1 MLIFHFKIHAKSVED
16 NEIELNAGA
25 VCAAT
30 IKKREEKKLK
40 RIFHEIFMCAQVAK
54 KSSSSSS
61 FFCDNARF
69 WLESQ
74 WN

>member
-30 IKKREEKKLK
+30 IKKREEKSSREFSMKFLCVHK
-40 RIFHEIFMCAQVAK
+40 EQK
-54 KSSSSSS
+54 KARHHHL
-61 FFCDNARF
+61 FFVTTRV
-69 WLESQ
+69 SG
-74 WN
+74 